1 MDMNFAEPHNQHE
14 PLFITNV
21 WDAVSA
27 VAAQKAGYQALG
39 TSSAAIAAT
48 FGYDD
53 GQGMP
58 FGELFFCSHP
68 NSGS

>member
-1 MDMNFAEPHNQHE
+1 MNFAGPHNQHE
-14 PLFITNV
+14 PLFIANV
-21 WDAVSA
+21 RDAVSA
-27 VAAQKAGYQALG
+27 VAAKKAGYQALG

-58 FGELFFCSHP
+58 FDKLFFCSHP
-68 NSGS
+68 YSGS